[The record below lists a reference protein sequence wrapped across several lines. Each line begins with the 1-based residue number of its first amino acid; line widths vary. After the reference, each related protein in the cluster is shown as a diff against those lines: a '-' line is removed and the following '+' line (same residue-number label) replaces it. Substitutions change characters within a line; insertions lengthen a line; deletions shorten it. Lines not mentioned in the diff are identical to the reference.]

1 MTNIRAFLLTAVA
14 VSQICFSTPVLS
26 AQEQGKLL
34 LRVDPDT
41 TPRAMNVVY
50 VRPNAATTTT
60 LYLQNLGEDVPNTAT
75 IKLVQIAG
83 KQTRVIGQATRNAKD
98 KDGLLDFAKVKD
110 AKDAKDA
117 ADKIDLS
124 DPPYQLR
131 LLVEAAGQEF
141 FKGDF
146 DLRIRPARDLVT
158 ASAKYDRA
166 TRELRITVALK
177 EAFDAKGCPVELV
190 LGPAFKETKDGTFKQ
205 VLTTVKQNVE
215 LIARGVEFL
224 PGVNVAGGRVY
235 LNVNGYDRAFTY
247 QATLKDTG
255 ALQEITFD
263 NQVGARLRAPRYA
276 LPSDKFKIGLE
287 MDGGLD
293 VGQLEVGLDRT
304 GKRDLERF
312 QVRKLPGLR
321 RQKVHLSIGPA
332 GELVWQSDV
341 RDWQPEFDTTDVFG
355 PVTFQVRVLS
365 GGKGIDLVPTPGKR
379 AGETYLQADPDL
391 PGRLFAQVILDNS
404 PPENVK
410 FVNLKTEWA
419 KGKAFPVQARA
430 DSRDKGRLA
439 PIVKAVFFQGKTP
452 ANGKVKEDAVLALGE
467 LDAASG
473 LWKAEIPAT
482 DKESLEL
489 NVQLATATG
498 MEATP
503 ARPTMIFFHAAGSA
517 KWATVKGSVVYGD
530 LRQPEVTV
538 TLGDANGKVKGTA
551 KTDDKGAFA
560 FEKVVPGSYYVTA
573 SKNFPALIGQVPFE
587 VPGGQ
592 DLVENVAVRLRAK

>member
-1 MTNIRAFLLTAVA
+1 M
-14 VSQICFSTPVLS
+14 SS
-26 AQEQGKLL
+26 A
-34 LRVDPDT
+34 R
-41 TPRAMNVVY
+41 
-50 VRPNAATTTT
+50 RP
-60 LYLQNLGEDVPNTAT
+60 
-75 IKLVQIAG
+75 
-83 KQTRVIGQATRNAKD
+83 RNAKD

-263 NQVGARLRAPRYA
+263 NQVGARLPAPRYA

-355 PVTFQVRVLS
+355 PVTFQVRGAERRQGDRS
-365 GGKGIDLVPTPGKR
+365 GSHAR
-379 AGETYLQADPDL
+379 QAG
-391 PGRLFAQVILDNS
+391 RRN
-404 PPENVK
+404 
-410 FVNLKTEWA
+410 
-419 KGKAFPVQARA
+419 
-430 DSRDKGRLA
+430 
-439 PIVKAVFFQGKTP
+439 
-452 ANGKVKEDAVLALGE
+452 VLAG
-467 LDAASG
+467 
-473 LWKAEIPAT
+473 
-482 DKESLEL
+482 
-489 NVQLATATG
+489 
-498 MEATP
+498 
-503 ARPTMIFFHAAGSA
+503 
-517 KWATVKGSVVYGD
+517 
-530 LRQPEVTV
+530 
-538 TLGDANGKVKGTA
+538 
-551 KTDDKGAFA
+551 
-560 FEKVVPGSYYVTA
+560 
-573 SKNFPALIGQVPFE
+573 
-587 VPGGQ
+587 
-592 DLVENVAVRLRAK
+592 